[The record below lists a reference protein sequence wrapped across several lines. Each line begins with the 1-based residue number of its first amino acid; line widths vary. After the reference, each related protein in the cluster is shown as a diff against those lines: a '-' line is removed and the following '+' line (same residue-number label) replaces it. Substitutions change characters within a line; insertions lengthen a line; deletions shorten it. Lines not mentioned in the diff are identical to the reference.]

1 MAISCRLHKEV
12 RAGANLIR
20 TPTIGFDIGTEF
32 IYTRDITNKPSG
44 MDVIFVTLQGLPPFK
59 FDDERL

>member
-1 MAISCRLHKEV
+1 V

-32 IYTRDITNKPSG
+32 IYTRGITDKPSG